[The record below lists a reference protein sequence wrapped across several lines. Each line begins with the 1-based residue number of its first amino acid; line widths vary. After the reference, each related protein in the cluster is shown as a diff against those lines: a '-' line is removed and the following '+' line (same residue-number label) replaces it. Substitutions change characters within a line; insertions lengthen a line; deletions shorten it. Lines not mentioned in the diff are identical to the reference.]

1 MNNLVILL
9 AALFLAGHG
18 DRKKRETSKAEITI
32 EVTEMVSAPQDTML
46 LGLQKRKVL
55 EQAPYSSW
63 YKRNYKEYKPDPEMV
78 GKLKPLIGDVEVAIF
93 MGAWCHDSKRE
104 VPALYKLLDALDF
117 PEEKVALIFL
127 DRDKETPD
135 HLEEGLEINNSP
147 TMIFKRNGKELNRI
161 VEFPM
166 ESMEEDMYKILSGQ
180 EYKHAYDW

>member
-1 MNNLVILL
+1 MNYLVI
-9 AALFLAGHG
+9 FLAVLFFAGYG
-18 DRKKRETSKAEITI
+18 DQKTIETSKAVTTS
-32 EVTEMVSAPQDTML
+32 EVTEMASSLQDTTL
-46 LGLQKRKVL
+46 LGIQKREVL

-63 YKRNYKEYKPDPEMV
+63 YKRNYKEYKPDAEVV
-78 GKLKPLIGDVEVAIF
+78 GKLKPLIGDVEVVIF

-104 VPALYKLLDALDF
+104 VPTLYKLLDALDF
-117 PEEKVALIFL
+117 PEDKVTLIFL
-127 DRDKETPD
+127 DRDKETPE

-147 TMIFKRNGKELNRI
+147 TLIFKKDGKELNRI